1 MAKFIVAI
9 ETVKIKEFLF
19 STNKLKVIR
28 GASYLLD
35 YLNRVEVPKILKRK
49 DRVKEELI
57 KKNKGL
63 SDKLTEVIFVTREGK
78 VAGNF
83 YYVNK
88 KMDDI
93 ILKFTTDIEVKKK
106 LAKDI
111 EKNGEVI

>member
-1 MAKFIVAI
+1 MKYLLYPDIT
-9 ETVKIKEFLF
+9 EDYKE
-19 STNKLKVIR
+19 KVI
-28 GASYLLD
+28 ACVLVNSLED
-35 YLNRVEVPKILKRK
+35 YTPIEK

-93 ILKFTTDIEVKKK
+93 ILKFTTDTEVKKK

-111 EKNGEVI
+111 EENGEVI